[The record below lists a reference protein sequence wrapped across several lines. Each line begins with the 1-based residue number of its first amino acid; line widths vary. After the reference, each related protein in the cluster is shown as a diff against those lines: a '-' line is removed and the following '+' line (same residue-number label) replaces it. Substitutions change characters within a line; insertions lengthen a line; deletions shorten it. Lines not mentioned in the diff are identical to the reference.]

1 MEDNKRRAYI
11 KQQAVVKE
19 GPKGTGSANPSSKR
33 KPSEKIDCLPK
44 KPKVTPNSVVGLKAK
59 PKKTVTL
66 LG

>member
-11 KQQAVVKE
+11 KQQAAAKE
-19 GPKGTGSANPSSKR
+19 GPNGTGSANPSSKR
-33 KPSEKIDCLPK
+33 KTSEKTDRLSK
-44 KPKVTPNSVVGLKAK
+44 KPKVTLNSVVGLKAK